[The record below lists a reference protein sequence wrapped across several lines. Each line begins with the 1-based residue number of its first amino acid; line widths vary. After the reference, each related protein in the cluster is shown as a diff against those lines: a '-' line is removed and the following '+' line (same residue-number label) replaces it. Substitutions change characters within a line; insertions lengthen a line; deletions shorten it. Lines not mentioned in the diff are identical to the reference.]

1 MTLNEILPIILY
13 ILGSIL
19 LGILIVLGIKLINV
33 MNKME
38 QVVDDINTKVSSLN
52 GVFSIIDATTD
63 RLALL
68 SDRMVDG
75 ISLIIRKL
83 FAKKKKKDKEK
94 ENDDNE

>member
-1 MTLNEILPIILY
+1 MTLNEVLPIILY

-83 FAKKKKKDKEK
+83 FAKKNKKSKEK

>member
-1 MTLNEILPIILY
+1 MTLNEVLPIILY
-13 ILGSIL
+13 LLGSIL

-38 QVVDDINTKVSSLN
+38 KVVDDINTKVSSLN

-63 RLALL
+63 KLALL
-68 SDRMVDG
+68 SDRMVDS

-83 FAKKKKKDKEK
+83 FAKKKKNNKEK
-94 ENDDNE
+94 ENNDDE

>member
-1 MTLNEILPIILY
+1 MTLNEVLPIILY
-13 ILGSIL
+13 LLGSIL

-38 QVVDDINTKVSSLN
+38 KVVDDINTKVSSLN

-83 FAKKKKKDKEK
+83 FAKKNKKSKEK

>member
-1 MTLNEILPIILY
+1 MTLNEVLPIILY

-38 QVVDDINTKVSSLN
+38 KVVDDINTKVSSLN

-83 FAKKKKKDKEK
+83 FAKKKKKNKEK
-94 ENDDNE
+94 ENDENE

>member
-1 MTLNEILPIILY
+1 MTLNEVLPIILY

-38 QVVDDINTKVSSLN
+38 KVVDDINIKVSSLN

-63 RLALL
+63 KLALL

-83 FAKKKKKDKEK
+83 FAKKNKKSKEK

>member
-1 MTLNEILPIILY
+1 MTLNEVLPIILY

-38 QVVDDINTKVSSLN
+38 KVVDDINTKVSSLN

-63 RLALL
+63 KLALL

>member
-83 FAKKKKKDKEK
+83 FAKKNKKSKEK

>member
-1 MTLNEILPIILY
+1 MTLNEVLPIILY

-38 QVVDDINTKVSSLN
+38 KVVDDINTKVSSLN
-52 GVFSIIDATTD
+52 GVFNIIDATTD

-94 ENDDNE
+94 ENDENE

>member
-1 MTLNEILPIILY
+1 MTLNEVLPIILY

-38 QVVDDINTKVSSLN
+38 KVVDDLNTKVTSLN
-52 GVFSIIDATTD
+52 GVFSIIEATTD
-63 RLALL
+63 NLALL

-83 FAKKKKKDKEK
+83 FAKKNKKSKEK

>member
-13 ILGSIL
+13 LLGSIL

-38 QVVDDINTKVSSLN
+38 KVVDDINTKVSSLN
-52 GVFSIIDATTD
+52 GVFNIIDATTD
-63 RLALL
+63 KLALL

-83 FAKKKKKDKEK
+83 FAKKNKKSKEK

>member
-1 MTLNEILPIILY
+1 MTLNEVLPIILY
-13 ILGSIL
+13 LLGSIL

-38 QVVDDINTKVSSLN
+38 KVVDDINTKVSSLN

-63 RLALL
+63 KLALL
-68 SDRMVDG
+68 SDRMVDS

-83 FAKKKKKDKEK
+83 FDKKKKNNKEK
-94 ENDDNE
+94 ENNDDE

>member
-52 GVFSIIDATTD
+52 GIFSIIDATTD
-63 RLALL
+63 KLSLL